1 MGSFRRNIQRIKKTL
16 VLDFSADDNQIIS
29 DAFDING
36 ILRRVVFVVPE
47 LTSTNTA
54 TLTLKDVDGNT
65 VYTDATVAEN
75 TTANETTDLAVSGD
89 HTLTVDTSGAQDA
102 DRTFTVV
109 LYVER

>member
-1 MGSFRRNIQRIKKTL
+1 MAFRRNVQRVKKTL

-29 DAFDING
+29 DAFDLNG
-36 ILRRVVFVVPE
+36 ILRRVVFVVPD
-47 LTSTNTA
+47 LTSTHTA
-54 TLTLKDVDGNT
+54 DVTLKDVDGYE
-65 VYTDATVAEN
+65 VYKDSAVAES
-75 TTANETTDLAVSGD
+75 TTANETADLAVSGN